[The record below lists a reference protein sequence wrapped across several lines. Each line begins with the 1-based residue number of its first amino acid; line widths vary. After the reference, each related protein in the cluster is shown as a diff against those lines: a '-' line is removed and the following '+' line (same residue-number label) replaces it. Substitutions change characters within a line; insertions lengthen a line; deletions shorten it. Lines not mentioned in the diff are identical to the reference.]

1 MALLIHA
8 PIWTTDMTSTYVLE
22 FEFGIRAVSIDFYSR
37 WCSLYSQVCYG
48 VSGRQ
53 SWTMTRVRADQCRP
67 CVIGDDYM
75 VPSKQRLALG
85 SSFYLCPYF
94 CFCWRNEEECVCS
107 EALLRLLGKYSTC
120 FIRCLFNVSNAY
132 PTSMLKWPLVGGMS
146 RVQSALFV
154 FEKARSADVKVY
166 FWWSAVSGWL
176 F

>member
-67 CVIGDDYM
+67 CVIGDDLM
-75 VPSKQRLALG
+75 VPGKQRLALG
-85 SSFYLCPYF
+85 SSFNCAHTF
-94 CFCWRNEEECVCS
+94 AFADEERRDAFVSDIIWGYPVQGSTLIGVCS
-107 EALLRLLGKYSTC
+107 METTHIQRQC
-120 FIRCLFNVSNAY
+120 
-132 PTSMLKWPLVGGMS
+132 
-146 RVQSALFV
+146 
-154 FEKARSADVKVY
+154 
-166 FWWSAVSGWL
+166 
-176 F
+176 

>member
-1 MALLIHA
+1 
-8 PIWTTDMTSTYVLE
+8 MTCTYVLE

-53 SWTMTRVRADQCRP
+53 SWMMTRVRADQCRP
-67 CVIGDDYM
+67 CVIGDDLM

-85 SSFYLCPYF
+85 SSFYLYPYF
-94 CFCWRNEEECVCS
+94 CFCWWREKGCVCFWHYLGIS
-107 EALLRLLGKYSTC
+107 SARLYL
-120 FIRCLFNVSNAY
+120 IWCLINGNNAY

-154 FEKARSADVKVY
+154 IERPEVQMYEDVLLVE
-166 FWWSAVSGWL
+166 FGERMTI
-176 F
+176 